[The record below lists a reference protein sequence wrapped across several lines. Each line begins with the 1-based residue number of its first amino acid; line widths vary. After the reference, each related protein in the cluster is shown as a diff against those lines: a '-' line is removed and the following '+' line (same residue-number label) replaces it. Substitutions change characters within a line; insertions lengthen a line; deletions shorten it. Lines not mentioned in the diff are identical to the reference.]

1 MIVYTEKGLRRIS
14 RLFDLYDRGE
24 DVTMYDLQL
33 ARDYATAQ
41 ADMWA
46 DYAHM
51 IADRLGIDPTWY
63 RTATV
68 EQVRRCQEA
77 YATWRRGFAEPADM
91 VDAMN
96 YCIYQADTWDDETRI
111 IGELIAAKVQGVN
124 YEVCTV

>member
-1 MIVYTEKGLRRIS
+1 MIVYTADGLRRLS
-14 RLFDLYDRGE
+14 LMFDLYDSEQPLETGE
-24 DVTMYDLQL
+24 LLL

-51 IADRLGIDPTWY
+51 IADRLGVDPTWY

-111 IGELIAAKVQGVN
+111 IGELIAAKVQGG
-124 YEVCTV
+124 EL